1 MIATL
6 QSANLM
12 LRFVLEIVLLAIAA
26 FVGWRSF
33 DRTWLRVAAAVA
45 APLAVGVLWA
55 TVVHGAHV
63 PPAVRL
69 GTQIVLFGLAV
80 TALARLG
87 RRRLAA
93 GFAIVVV
100 SNALLMTAWAQ

>member
-12 LRFVLEIVLLAIAA
+12 LRFLLELTLLAVAA
-26 FVGWRSF
+26 LAAWRSF
-33 DRTWLRVAAAVA
+33 DRGWVRLAASTA

-55 TVVHGAHV
+55 TVVHGGQV
-63 PPAVRL
+63 PAPVRL
-69 GTQIVLFGLAV
+69 ATQVVLFGLAV
-80 TALARLG
+80 AALIRLG

-93 GFAIVVV
+93 GFAAVVV
-100 SNALLMTAWAQ
+100 ANAVLMTAWAQ

>member
-12 LRFVLEIVLLAIAA
+12 LRFLLELALLAVAA
-26 FVGWRSF
+26 VVTWRSF
-33 DRTWLRVAAAVA
+33 DRGWVRVAAAAA

-63 PPAVRL
+63 PAAVRL
-69 GTQIVLFGLAV
+69 GTQIVLFGMAV
-80 TALARLG
+80 VALARLG

-93 GFAIVVV
+93 GFAAVVV
-100 SNALLMTAWAQ
+100 ANAVLMTAWAQ

>member
-6 QSANLM
+6 QSANLI
-12 LRFVLEIVLLAIAA
+12 LRFFLELALLAVAA
-26 FVGWRSF
+26 LVAWRSF
-33 DRTWLRVAAAVA
+33 DRTWLRVAAATA

-63 PPAVRL
+63 PAPVRIA
-69 GTQIVLFGLAV
+69 TQVVLFGLA
-80 TALARLG
+80 TAGLARLG

-93 GFAIVVV
+93 GFAAVVV
-100 SNALLMTAWAQ
+100 ANAVLMTAWAQ

>member
-12 LRFVLEIVLLAIAA
+12 LRFLLELALLAVAA
-26 FVGWRSF
+26 LVAWRSF
-33 DRTWLRVAAAVA
+33 ERTWVRLAAATA
-45 APLAVGVLWA
+45 ALGAVGVLWA

-63 PPAVRL
+63 PASVRL
-69 GTQIVLFGLAV
+69 GTQVVLFGLAV
-80 TALARLG
+80 VALARLG

-93 GFAIVVV
+93 GFAAVVV
-100 SNALLMTAWAQ
+100 ANALLMTAWAQ